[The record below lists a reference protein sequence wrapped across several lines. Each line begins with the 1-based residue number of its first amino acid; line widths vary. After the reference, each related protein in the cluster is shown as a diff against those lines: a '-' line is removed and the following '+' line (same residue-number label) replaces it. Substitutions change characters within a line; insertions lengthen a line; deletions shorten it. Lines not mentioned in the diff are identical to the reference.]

1 MTDQARKPLSSEFMK
16 PRSIFSITLA
26 EDDTGFVYAMA
37 DHAGEGQMALEVGM
51 EIMHHLAMAE
61 KENPLI
67 LAVQP
72 FIVANQKVQ

>member
-1 MTDQARKPLSSEFMK
+1 MK

-37 DHAGEGQMALEVGM
+37 DHAGEGQMALEIGM
-51 EIMHHLAMAE
+51 EIMQNLVMAQ
-61 KENPLI
+61 KLNPQI
-67 LAVQP
+67 LSVQP

>member
-1 MTDQARKPLSSEFMK
+1 
-16 PRSIFSITLA
+16 
-26 EDDTGFVYAMA
+26 MA